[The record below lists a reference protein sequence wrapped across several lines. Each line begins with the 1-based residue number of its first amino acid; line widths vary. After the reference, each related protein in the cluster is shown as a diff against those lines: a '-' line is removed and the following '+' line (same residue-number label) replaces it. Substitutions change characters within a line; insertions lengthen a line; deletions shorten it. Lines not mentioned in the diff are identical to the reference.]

1 MIGIVF
7 QNALLI
13 AMLILFGSGGHL
25 CLKKGATTLNLS
37 GFRFGFSGIASMFLQ
52 VVRNG
57 WLMAGVI
64 LMGLG
69 FVFYVIALSRLRLNL
84 VYPIF
89 VTGGITLVTLG
100 SFFILKEPL
109 HLAQVLGMILIVWG
123 IFLLFA
129 FSRA

>member
-1 MIGIVF
+1 MPGIIF

-13 AMLILFGSGGHL
+13 AMLILFGSAGHL
-25 CLKKGATTLNLS
+25 CFKKGASALNLS
-37 GFRFGFSGIASMFLQ
+37 GFRFGFSGIVSMFLQ

-57 WLMAGVI
+57 WLMAGVV
-64 LMGLG
+64 LMALG
-69 FVFYVIALSRLRLNL
+69 FMVYVIALSRLRLNL

-109 HLAQVLGMILIVWG
+109 HLAQVLGMLLIVWG

>member
-1 MIGIVF
+1 MLNIG
-7 QNALLI
+7 
-13 AMLILFGSGGHL
+13 
-25 CLKKGATTLNLS
+25 T
-37 GFRFGFSGIASMFLQ
+37 FRFSASGIASIFLQ
-52 VVRNG
+52 VIRNG

-64 LMGLG
+64 LMALGLM
-69 FVFYVIALSRLRLNL
+69 FYVIALTRLRLNL

-109 HLAQVLGMILIVWG
+109 HLAQVLGMLLIVWG

>member
-1 MIGIVF
+1 VGNII

-13 AMLILFGSGGHL
+13 GMLILFGSAGHL
-25 CLKKGATTLNLS
+25 CFKKGASMLNL
-37 GFRFGFSGIASMFLQ
+37 GTFRFSVSGIISMFLQ

-57 WLMAGVI
+57 WLMAGVV
-64 LMGLG
+64 LMALG
-69 FVFYVIALSRLRLNL
+69 FMFYVIALTRLRLNL

-109 HLAQVLGMILIVWG
+109 HLAQVLGMLLIVWG